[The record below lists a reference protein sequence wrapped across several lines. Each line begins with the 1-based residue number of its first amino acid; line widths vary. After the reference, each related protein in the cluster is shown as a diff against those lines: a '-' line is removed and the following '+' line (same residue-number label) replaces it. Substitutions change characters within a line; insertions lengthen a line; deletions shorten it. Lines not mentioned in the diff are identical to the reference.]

1 MKKFLILAFRQ
12 IIVFKKLK
20 KRPFCACLKEKF
32 LYLTEKLAFALEEIN
47 KKLNFSN
54 KLFGKN
60 YFPNKEF

>member
-1 MKKFLILAFRQ
+1 MEKFLILAFRQ

-47 KKLNFSN
+47 K
-54 KLFGKN
+54 
-60 YFPNKEF
+60 